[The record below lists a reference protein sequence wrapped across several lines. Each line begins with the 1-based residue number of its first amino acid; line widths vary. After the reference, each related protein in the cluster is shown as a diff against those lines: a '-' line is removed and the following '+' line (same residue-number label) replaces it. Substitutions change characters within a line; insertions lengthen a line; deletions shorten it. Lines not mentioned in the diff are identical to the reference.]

1 MFLCLRCKMPI
12 LIKNGKVIDPATG
25 LEDVR
30 DILIS
35 GDKIEKIASESGDVP
50 DISGNSAVGSAESD
64 RYREETTVI
73 DAKGCIVAPGFVDV
87 HVHFRDPGFTDKED
101 IYTGAR
107 SAAKG
112 GYTSVVMMANTK
124 PCIDNTDTLK
134 YVLDKGKETD
144 INIYACANVT
154 MGMKG
159 EELTDMDA
167 LAGAGAV
174 GFTDDGIPLVKE
186 EVVLEAMKK
195 SKELD
200 LPLSFHEEDPS
211 VIDNNGINRGKAS
224 EHFGIGGSPRE
235 AEINMISRDIELAKK
250 TGACIDIQ
258 HISTKEGVELVR
270 KAKAAGV
277 NIHAEATPHHF
288 SLTEEAA
295 IKHGT
300 LAKMNPPLREEADRQ
315 AIVEGIADGTIDMIA
330 TDHAP
335 HTEEEKSREI
345 TKAPSGIIGL
355 ETALPLALMNLVY
368 SDDPDMQAAVRPDAG
383 TDIKTVLAAL
393 STNPAAL
400 YKLDAGYIKEGG
412 PADIVIF
419 DPTET
424 WVFKKKD
431 IASKACNSP
440 FIGEKLT
447 GRVKY
452 TICKGKIAWRD
463 E

>member
-1 MFLCLRCKMPI
+1 MDNRKL
-12 LIKNGKVIDPATG
+12 LIKNGRITDPASDMDRTG
-25 LEDVR
+25 S
-30 DILIS
+30 ILIS
-35 GDKIEKIASESGDVP
+35 GDKIVRIGDNISEEEILSSGDAP
-50 DISGNSAVGSAESD
+50 D
-64 RYREETTVI
+64 VI

-101 IYTGAR
+101 IYTGAKA
-107 SAAKG
+107 AAKG

-186 EVVLEAMKK
+186 EVVLEAMKR

-211 VIDNNGINRGKAS
+211 VIENNGINRGKAS

-235 AEINMISRDIELAKK
+235 AEIRMISRDIELAKK

-355 ETALPLALMNLVY
+355 ETALPLALMNLVK

-424 WVFKKKD
+424 WEFKKED

>member
-1 MFLCLRCKMPI
+1 MSI
-12 LIKNGKVIDPATG
+12 LIKNGRVIDPASG
-25 LEDVR
+25 LDGVR

-35 GDKIEKIASESGDVP
+35 GGKISRIGEVISEDEVRKPGETGKP
-50 DISGNSAVGSAESD
+50 GEPGNP
-64 RYREETTVI
+64 REDLQII
-73 DAKGCIVAPGFVDV
+73 DTKGCIVAPGFVDV
-87 HVHFRDPGFTDKED
+87 HVHFRDPGFTEKED
-101 IYTGAR
+101 IYTGAK

-124 PCIDNTDTLK
+124 PCIDNLETLK
-134 YVLDKGKETD
+134 YVLDKGKETG

-159 EELTDMDA
+159 EELTDMPA
-167 LAGAGAV
+167 LAKAGAV
-174 GFTDDGIPLVKE
+174 GFTDDGIPLVRE
-186 EVVLEAMKK
+186 EIVLKAMEI
-195 SKELD
+195 SKALD

-211 VIDNNGINRGKAS
+211 VIENNGINRGKAS

-235 AEINMISRDIELAKK
+235 AEIRMISRDIELAKK
-250 TGACIDIQ
+250 TDACIDIQ

-300 LAKMNPPLREEADRQ
+300 LAKMNPPLREEEDRR
-315 AIVEGIADGTIDMIA
+315 AIVKGIADGTIDMIA

-355 ETALPLALMNLVY
+355 ETALPLALMNLVNAGET
-368 SDDPDMQAAVRPDAG
+368 DKADKTDAKPDL
-383 TDIKTVLAAL
+383 KTVIAAL
-393 STNPAAL
+393 SYNPAKL
-400 YKLDAGYIKEGG
+400 YKLDAGYLAEGG
-412 PADIVIF
+412 PADIAVI
-419 DPTET
+419 DPSLT
-424 WVFKKKD
+424 WVFTKD
-431 IASKACNSP
+431 TIASKACNSP
-440 FIGEKLT
+440 FIDERLT
-447 GRVKY
+447 SKVIY
-452 TICKGKIAWRD
+452 TICKGNIVWKNS
-463 E
+463 

>member
-1 MFLCLRCKMPI
+1 MDNRKL
-12 LIKNGKVIDPATG
+12 LIKNGRITDPASDTDRTG
-25 LEDVR
+25 S
-30 DILIS
+30 ILIS
-35 GDKIEKIASESGDVP
+35 GDKIVRIGDNISEEEILSSGDAP
-50 DISGNSAVGSAESD
+50 D
-64 RYREETTVI
+64 VI

-101 IYTGAR
+101 IYTGAKA
-107 SAAKG
+107 AAKG

-159 EELTDMDA
+159 EELTDMEA

-186 EVVLEAMKK
+186 EVVLEAMKR

-211 VIDNNGINRGKAS
+211 VIENNGINRGKAS

-235 AEINMISRDIELAKK
+235 AEIRMISRDIELAKK

-315 AIVEGIADGTIDMIA
+315 AIIEGIVDGTIDMIA

-355 ETALPLALMNLVY
+355 ETALPLALMNLVN

-424 WVFKKKD
+424 WEFKKED

>member
-1 MFLCLRCKMPI
+1 MNSRKL
-12 LIKNGKVIDPATG
+12 LIKNGRIIDPASDTDRTG
-25 LEDVR
+25 S
-30 DILIS
+30 ILIS
-35 GDKIEKIASESGDVP
+35 GDKIVRIGDNISEEEILSSGDAP
-50 DISGNSAVGSAESD
+50 D
-64 RYREETTVI
+64 VI

-159 EELTDMDA
+159 EELTDMEA

-211 VIDNNGINRGKAS
+211 VIENNGINRGKAS
-224 EHFGIGGSPRE
+224 EHFGICGSPRE
-235 AEINMISRDIELAKK
+235 AEIRMISRDIELAKK

-300 LAKMNPPLREEADRQ
+300 LAKTNPPLREEADRQ

-355 ETALPLALMNLVY
+355 ETALPLALMNLVN
-368 SDDPDMQAAVRPDAG
+368 SDDPDMQAVVRPDAG

-393 STNPAAL
+393 STNPAVL

-419 DPTET
+419 DPAES
-424 WVFKKKD
+424 WVFKKED